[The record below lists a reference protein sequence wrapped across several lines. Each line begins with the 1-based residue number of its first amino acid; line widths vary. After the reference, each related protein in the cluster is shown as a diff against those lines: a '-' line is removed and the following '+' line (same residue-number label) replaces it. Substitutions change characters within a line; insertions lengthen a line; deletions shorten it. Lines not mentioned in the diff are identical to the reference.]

1 MSTGCFLRKI
11 LGNRPESITVM
22 IRTEDNARIRRDAI
36 RKRGTDPM
44 EGRTGMNPAESEK
57 RKTETGQ
64 GRKRSFADPAAERL
78 HMVGRKAAHFFQ
90 KSTAERTHVGI
101 AAGITNHGERRAGIT
116 HHETGFR
123 DPV

>member
-1 MSTGCFLRKI
+1 MHGSAVTRSGAVTGKAGKPES
-11 LGNRPESITVM
+11 GNR
-22 IRTEDNARIRRDAI
+22 
-36 RKRGTDPM
+36 RG
-44 EGRTGMNPAESEK
+44 EK
-57 RKTETGQ
+57 K
-64 GRKRSFADPAAERL
+64 SFADAAAERL

-123 DPV
+123 NPV